1 MTTDPNILALIARS
15 GLSEADLLDFVEGDL
30 PADRAAAVVRVLGEH
45 PELSRTVM
53 AMRSDR
59 HELGHELELI
69 AARSDAAFVYSVVYQ
84 GVTGEIDPEFA
95 ARFEAGGGSIPRM
108 RPTRVVRASRFR
120 FPARS
125 VGTLLAACLALA
137 FFGAIWA
144 AWPSSPAS
152 STTSPRAEAPAQ
164 SVPEFDAAP
173 VEQAEVSV
181 GAPALAA
188 APAEPSLPEWGPTTL
203 LSTPAEALA
212 AAQEG
217 RLVIRVFSPDAERGR
232 GLVESITTA
241 PSVSRVA
248 VLQGRMADHAA
259 DRIAEAIPVPTGP
272 VFAAD
277 PTATFD
283 PPEGSSADRA
293 SWVYMIE
300 VEPTERGMSLLISGL
315 SRERGMLVEM
325 LRSDAPVTTPG
336 SAGDVSWFRKP
347 SRDWT
352 HRIAAPVVVQSVQR

>member
-15 GLSEADLLDFVEGDL
+15 GLTEADLLGFVEGEL

-53 AMRSDR
+53 AMRGDR
-59 HELGHELELI
+59 NELGHELELI
-69 AARSDAAFVYSVVYQ
+69 AARADAAFVDSVVYQ

-95 ARFEAGGGSIPRM
+95 ARLEAGGGSIPRM
-108 RPTRVVRASRFR
+108 RPTRVVRASRLR
-120 FPARS
+120 FHARS

-152 STTSPRAEAPAQ
+152 STTSQQAEAPAQ
-164 SVPEFDAAP
+164 VVPELDAAP
-173 VEQAEVSV
+173 VEQAEVLV
-181 GAPALAA
+181 DAPALAA
-188 APAEPSLPEWGPTTL
+188 PPVEPSLPEWGPTTL

-277 PTATFD
+277 PGAA
-283 PPEGSSADRA
+283 PAPAGPSPDRA